1 MPPASVRLLINDEAH
16 GAMLPDQVANMSR
29 PDIVRPGGLV
39 PNAEHGF
46 LYKVPDGFFGPGKH
60 TVELRALD
68 ATGAPHFLAGSGAAR
83 EPQCVCNGGE
93 CAC

>member
-1 MPPASVRLLINDEAH
+1 MTVRVLVDGKPASA
-16 GAMLPDQVANMSR
+16 AFPDQVANMSR

-46 LYKVPDGFFGPGKH
+46 LYKVPDGFFGHGKH